1 MKQYGYQ
8 GDDGI
13 GEALGIDHW
22 PGHDCPSCGHE
33 TPYMAGEDGDY
44 YDYIC
49 ENADCGAR
57 ARHTEKGDAHVKD

>member
-33 TPYMAGEDGDY
+33 TPYMAGEDGFY
-44 YDYIC
+44 AYTC
-49 ENADCGAR
+49 ENAGCSDSPEFDTGP
-57 ARHTEKGDAHVKD
+57 EEE